1 MDYPGDLKYTKS
13 HEWVRV
19 SGREAVVG
27 ITSFA
32 QHELGDIVFV
42 ELPQAGEKV
51 AQAGKFGVVESV
63 KAVSDLFSPVGGKV
77 VRVNGD
83 LAGSPELV
91 NREPYG
97 KGWMIA
103 VEMADPGEID
113 GLLTAGAYKA
123 LVQEG
128 GR

>member
-1 MDYPGDLKYTKS
+1 MDYPTDVKYSKS

-19 SGREAVVG
+19 SGKEAVVG

-42 ELPQAGEKV
+42 ELPEPGAKLAFG
-51 AQAGKFGVVESV
+51 GKFGVVESV

-77 VRVNGD
+77 LRVNPE
-83 LAGSPELV
+83 LAGAPELV
-91 NREPYG
+91 NRDPYG
-97 KGWMIA
+97 QGWMIA
-103 VEMADPGEID
+103 VEMASPKEVD
-113 GLLTAGAYKA
+113 GLLDAAAYRA

-128 GR
+128 GH